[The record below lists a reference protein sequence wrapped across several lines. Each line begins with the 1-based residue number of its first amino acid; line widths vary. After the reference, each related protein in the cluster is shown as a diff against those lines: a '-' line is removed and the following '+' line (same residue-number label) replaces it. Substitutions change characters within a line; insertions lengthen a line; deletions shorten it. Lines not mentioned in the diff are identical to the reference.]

1 MSRDLSAL
9 LRLSSARHDH
19 LCPRQVLG
27 VRMGLAGLAA
37 LSWSQRVSKDNGLV
51 IIETDGCFADGIEV
65 ATGATVGHRT
75 LRVNDLGKIAAT
87 FADLRSRAALR
98 FAPRE
103 QVRIRACGYAPS
115 ESRRYYAQLEGYQRM
130 PLEELFQVQEVTLT
144 PSAAAL
150 ASLPTA
156 RAICQQCGEEI
167 GNQREVLVEGAV
179 LCRQCAGAG
188 YYAIA
193 PHAVEV
199 CGIHDNAL
207 TQDKESA

>member
-1 MSRDLSAL
+1 MTSDLSQL
-9 LRLSSARHDH
+9 LRRSSARHDH

-27 VRMGLAGLAA
+27 VRMALAGQAA
-37 LSWSQRVSKDNGLV
+37 LGWPAHLTKDVGL
-51 IIETDGCFADGIEV
+51 ILIETDGCFADGIEV

-87 FADLRSRAALR
+87 FADLCSGVALR

-103 QVRIRACGYAPS
+103 HVRMRACEYAPS
-115 ESRRYYAQLEGYQRM
+115 ESRRYFAQLDGYQRM
-130 PLEELFQVQEVTLT
+130 PVEELFKFQEVSLH
-144 PSAAAL
+144 PPAAAL

-156 RAICQQCGEEI
+156 RVICQQCGEEI

-188 YYAIA
+188 YYEAA
-193 PHAVEV
+193 SCAAELGGV
-199 CGIHDNAL
+199 HDRH
-207 TQDKESA
+207 